1 MLHQTIHL
9 KDRFPFLGDNNC
21 DPILSVYVPQNHFD
35 KGRQDRIRPAIL
47 ICPGGGYFFVS
58 NREAEP
64 IALKFLSEGY
74 NTFILTYSVH
84 PNRFPTAIR
93 EVAAAMEVIYEN
105 AEAWL
110 TDVSRIA
117 IMGFSAGGHLACHY
131 SNCYDIPEVREVFPE
146 SKPVQAAVL
155 SYPVIT
161 GDPAHRHKGS
171 FVYLTGHDEPTEED
185 IEKFS
190 LNNRVTPNTPP
201 TFLWHTRTDKTVPVM
216 NSLLYAQALAMHDIP
231 FAMHIYPAGAHGLAT
246 VDAVTNDQL
255 DPATAHA
262 NDWIDAARKWLAITL

>member
-190 LNNRVTPNTPP
+190 LNNRVSPNTPP

-216 NSLLYAQALAMHDIP
+216 NTLLYAQALAMHDIP
-231 FAMHIYPAGAHGLAT
+231 FALHIYPAGAHGLAT
-246 VDAVTNDQL
+246 VDGVTNDQL

-262 NDWIDAARKWLAITL
+262 HDWIDAARKWLAITL

>member
-1 MLHQTIHL
+1 MIHQTIHL
-9 KDRFPFLGDNNC
+9 KDIFPFLGNNDC
-21 DPILSVYVPQNHFD
+21 DPTLDVYVPQNHFD
-35 KGRQDRIRPAIL
+35 KGKADRIRPSIL

-58 NREAEP
+58 KREAEP

-93 EVAAAMEVIYEN
+93 EVAAAMEVIYSN
-105 AEAWL
+105 AEQWL
-110 TDVSRIA
+110 TDTSKIA

-155 SYPVIT
+155 AYPVIT

-171 FVYLTGHDEPTEED
+171 FVYLTGDSEPTEEN

-201 TFLWHTRTDKTVPVM
+201 TFLWATRTDKSVPVM
-216 NSLLYAQALAMHDIP
+216 NSLLYAQALAMNDVP
-231 FAMHIYPAGAHGLAT
+231 FALHVYPVGAHGLAT
-246 VDAVTNDQL
+246 VDYMTNDEVAA
-255 DPATAHA
+255 DVAHA
-262 NDWIDAARKWLAITL
+262 GDWVDAARKWLKITL

>member
-110 TDVSRIA
+110 TDISRIA

-190 LNNRVTPNTPP
+190 LNNRVSPNTPP

-216 NSLLYAQALAMHDIP
+216 NTLLYAQALAMHDIP
-231 FAMHIYPAGAHGLAT
+231 FALHIYPAGAHGLAT
-246 VDAVTNDQL
+246 VDGVTNDQL

>member
-1 MLHQTIHL
+1 MFHQTIHL
-9 KDRFPFLGDNNC
+9 KEHFPFLGENNC
-21 DPILSVYVPQNHFD
+21 DPTLSVYVPRDHFD
-35 KGRQDRIRPAIL
+35 KTPDLVRPAIL
-47 ICPGGGYFFVS
+47 ICPGGGYFFIS
-58 NREAEP
+58 KREAEP

-74 NTFILTYSVH
+74 NTFILTYSVR
-84 PNRFPTAIR
+84 PNTFPTAIR

-110 TDVSRIA
+110 TDVSKIA

-161 GDPAHRHKGS
+161 GDPKYRHKGS
-171 FVYLTGHDEPTEED
+171 FVYLSGHSEPTEED

-190 LNNRVTPNTPP
+190 LQNRVTANTPP
-201 TFLWHTRTDKTVPVM
+201 TFLWHTRTDQTVPVM
-216 NSLLYAQALAMHDIP
+216 NTLLYAQALADAGVP
-231 FAMHIYPAGAHGLAT
+231 FAVHIYPFGSHGLAT
-246 VDAVTNDQL
+246 ADSMTNLQL
-255 DPATAHA
+255 AHGSPHAADWMEAA
-262 NDWIDAARKWLAITL
+262 NKWLKLVF